1 MFSKS
6 NSRRDNQTS
15 QKSEVGIPSILS
27 IDMVVTGNL
36 ASSGEVH
43 LDGAVKGDV
52 DARILT
58 IGETAEVRGNVSADT
73 VRVSGTVIGA
83 IRAREV
89 ILTRTARIEGDIH
102 HDILSM
108 EAGARLEGMCRRL
121 AAVMEKSDDEP
132 NTLMLTTRDS
142 EAAE

>member
-6 NSRRDNQTS
+6 NSRRDS
-15 QKSEVGIPSILS
+15 QASHKVEAGVPSILS
-27 IDMVVTGNL
+27 PDMVVTGNL

-43 LDGAVKGDV
+43 LDGTVHGDIEAQV
-52 DARILT
+52 LT
-58 IGETAEVRGNVSADT
+58 IGESAHVRGNISADT
-73 VRVSGTVIGA
+73 VRVSGTIVGA

-89 ILTRTARIEGDIH
+89 ILSRTARIEGDIH

-121 AAVMEKSDDEP
+121 AAVMEKKDEEAS
-132 NTLMLTTRDS
+132 TLLLTTRDN
-142 EAAE
+142 EAA

>member
-6 NSRRDNQTS
+6 NNRRDNQAS
-15 QKSEVGIPSILS
+15 QKPEVGVPSILS
-27 IDMVVTGNL
+27 TDMVVTGNL

-43 LDGAVKGDV
+43 LNGVVRGDV
-52 DARILT
+52 DARLLT

-73 VRVSGTVIGA
+73 VRVSGAVIGS

-89 ILTRTARIEGDIH
+89 ILTRSARIEGDIY

-121 AAVMEKSDDEP
+121 VAIMENNDVDK
-132 NTLMLTTRDS
+132 NTLLLTTRDNDM
-142 EAAE
+142 AD

>member
-6 NSRRDNQTS
+6 SNRRES
-15 QKSEVGIPSILS
+15 HAAHKAEAAVPSILS
-27 IDMVVTGNL
+27 PDMVVTGNL

-43 LDGAVKGDV
+43 LDGTVHGDI
-52 DARILT
+52 DAQVLT
-58 IGETAEVRGNVSADT
+58 IGDSAQVRGNISADT
-73 VRVSGTVIGA
+73 IRVSGTIVGS

-102 HDILSM
+102 HDVLSM

-121 AAVMEKSDDEP
+121 AVAMDKKDEEAS
-132 NTLMLTTRDS
+132 TLLLTTRDT
-142 EAAE
+142 EAA